1 MSRLA
6 IALTCAALP
15 FGCGRRSVPSEPPS
29 PTVKSVASPVV
40 ASRPVAA
47 VTDAQSTLDPAILT
61 QQPASEYV
69 IGVNDL
75 LQVSVYGY
83 TDLAA
88 AQAVRPDGK
97 IAFPLIGSAQAA
109 GLTPERLQEEIAAR
123 LAEFVRQPRV
133 TVIVA
138 EYNSRRVISL
148 GELNAPG
155 IVPFGAEM
163 SLVEGISR
171 AGGLTTNADLRGAMV
186 VREGKILPVNLE
198 RLLRQ
203 GDFTQNVLLRPNDV
217 ILVPNVSARKI
228 FVLGEVRDPQVVTA
242 NLDVSLVEAIALAGG
257 LTRDAEQKNILV
269 VRGGLSEPQ
278 LIAVDLRDVAEKGDV
293 SKNISLVPGDL
304 VYVPRSTIAD
314 VVEFF
319 NRIRDIVAPI
329 VLVESLVTTERPVVV
344 TP

>member
-1 MSRLA
+1 M
-6 IALTCAALP
+6 TTP
-15 FGCGRRSVPSEPPS
+15 GGV
-29 PTVKSVASPVV
+29 
-40 ASRPVAA
+40 
-47 VTDAQSTLDPAILT
+47 LDPTILT
-61 QQPASEYV
+61 PEPASEYV

-97 IAFPLIGSAQAA
+97 IAFPLIGSVQAS

-138 EYNSRRVISL
+138 EYNSRRVISV
-148 GELNAPG
+148 GELNIPG

-163 SLVEGISR
+163 SLVEGISL
-171 AGGLTTNADLRGAMV
+171 AGGLTANADLQGAMV
-186 VREGKILPVNLE
+186 VRNGKILPVNFE

-203 GDFTQNVLLRPNDV
+203 GDFAHNVMLRPNDV
-217 ILVPNVSARKI
+217 ILVPNVSARRI
-228 FVLGEVRDPQVVTA
+228 FVLGAVRDPQVVTA
-242 NLDVSLVEAIALAGG
+242 KFDVSLIEAIALAGG

-269 VRGGLSEPQ
+269 VRGGLSEPD
-278 LIAVDLRDVAEKGDV
+278 LIAVDLRDIAEKGDA
-293 SKNISLVPGDL
+293 SKNLSLVPGDL
-304 VYVPRSTIAD
+304 VYVPRSTFAD

-329 VLVESLVTTERPVVV
+329 LLIESLATTERPVAV